1 MKREINLHN
10 RVVNYSVRRSMRAKR
25 MRLAVYCDGNFIVT
39 VPQTFPT
46 SSIDRY
52 VISKSQWVISKLDF
66 FEGLNKKQKLTL
78 GDDDGYELYKDKAL
92 EMVTER
98 LTALNQKHYQFRFNK
113 MTIKSQKTRWGS
125 CSKKRNLNFNYKI
138 LFLPPKIR
146 DYIMIH
152 ELCHLK
158 EFNHSSKFWRL
169 VAKSMPN
176 YYQITEELKVKGLT
190 IS

>member
-1 MKREINLHN
+1 MKRQINLHN
-10 RVVNYSVRRSMRAKR
+10 RVVDYSIRRSKRAKR

-46 SSIDRY
+46 NSIDRY

-66 FEGLNKKQKLTL
+66 FEELNKKQKLTF
-78 GDDDGYELYKDKAL
+78 GSDGYDLYKNKAL

-98 LTALNQKHYQFRFNK
+98 LETLNKEHYQYKFNK
-113 MTIKSQKTRWGS
+113 ISIKSQKTRWGS
-125 CSKKRNLNFNYKI
+125 CSRKRNLNFNYKI
-138 LFLPPKIR
+138 LFLSPKMR
-146 DYIMIH
+146 DYIIIH

-158 EFNHSSKFWRL
+158 EFNHSNKYWRL
-169 VAKSMPN
+169 VAKAMPN
-176 YYQITEELKVKGLT
+176 YIKIIEELKIKGLT

>member
-1 MKREINLHN
+1 MKRQISLHN
-10 RVVNYSVRRSMRAKR
+10 RVVNYSIRRSKRAKR

-46 SSIDRY
+46 NSIDKY
-52 VISKSQWVISKLDF
+52 VIAKSQWVVSKLDF

-78 GDDDGYELYKDKAL
+78 GSDGYELYKDKAL

-98 LTALNQKHYQFRFNK
+98 LAALNQKHYRYKFNK
-113 MTIKSQKTRWGS
+113 ITIKSQKTRWGS
-125 CSKKRNLNFNYKI
+125 CSKKCNLNFNYKI
-138 LFLPPKIR
+138 LFLPSKIR

-169 VAKSMPN
+169 VAKSIPEHN
-176 YYQITEELKVKGLT
+176 KIVDELKIKGLS